1 MDTIKQC
8 KCGCEFFFVDRT
20 DTMRGFV
27 DQETGV
33 LKTNKY
39 YEEHTEI
46 ECYQCGEEYGA
57 IDFKDIVDV
66 W

>member
-46 ECYQCGEEYGA
+46 E
-57 IDFKDIVDV
+57 
-66 W
+66 